1 MPAIVG
7 NGTVVVCHSCD
18 MLTVV
23 TGGSRG
29 LGAECARQLVAQGHD
44 VVLVARDPDR
54 LAATANAIGARG
66 WIAADLG
73 EPLAVRSMIDNLIS
87 AYGVPDV
94 ALMAHGVMSGK
105 MTKTLRTDGSEWR
118 RVMSINLDSVFSMM
132 QGFGAPM
139 AERRSGRLIVFGA
152 CMGRM
157 SDVGNT
163 GGFVP
168 YRVSKAGV
176 HALVRNLAHETGH
189 GARGLLVD
197 VICPGHCRTDMGGS
211 DAPRSVEEGA
221 DTAVWLATRN
231 FTAGDVT
238 GVIWEDR
245 AIVPW

>member
-1 MPAIVG
+1 
-7 NGTVVVCHSCD
+7 
-18 MLTVV
+18 MLIVV

-29 LGAECARQLVAQGHD
+29 LGAECARQLAAQGHD
-44 VVLVARDPDR
+44 VVLVARDAER
-54 LAATANAIGARG
+54 LTVTAGAIGARA

-73 EPLAVRSMIDNLIS
+73 DPTAVRSMIANVLENH
-87 AYGVPDV
+87 GVPDV
-94 ALMAHGVMSGK
+94 VMMAHGVMAGK
-105 MTKTLRTDGSEWR
+105 MTKTLRTDDAEWR
-118 RVMSINLDSVFSMM
+118 RVMSINLDSVFQMM
-132 QGFGAPM
+132 QGFGSPM
-139 AERRSGRLIVFGA
+139 AERRNGRLIVFGA

-189 GARGLLVD
+189 GSRGLLVD
-197 VICPGHCRTDMGGS
+197 VICPGHCRTDMGGD

-221 DTAVWLATRN
+221 ETAVWLATRP
-231 FTAGDVT
+231 FAAGDVT